1 MNSLYFI
8 IYKPFN
14 VLSSF
19 SSSDDKKNLS
29 DFFSLPKDIYPVG
42 RLDYDSEGLLILTN
56 DKKFNHL
63 LLDPINKHKRKYLV
77 QIEGDIHN
85 SDLIKLES
93 GLDINISGKIYH
105 TLPAKAKIIDEPSL
119 PLRIPPIRFRQNIP
133 TNWIELELI
142 EGKNRQVR
150 KMTAKVGFPTLR
162 LIRYSIE
169 DITID
174 GLNSG
179 DIRQISRNTIYKKLN
194 LINFL

>member
-1 MNSLYFI
+1 MNLLYFI

-63 LLDPINKHKRKYLV
+63 LLDPSNKHKRKYLV
-77 QIEGDIHN
+77 QIEGDIQN
-85 SDLIKLES
+85 SDLIKLEN

-105 TLPAKAKIIDEPSL
+105 TLPAKAQIIDEPSL

-179 DIRQISRNTIYKKLN
+179 EIRQISRNTIYKKLN